1 MSVLISINGVDVTKH
16 VVWDSL
22 RIENILTTQVDK
34 CSFKIRSYEGRIYE
48 PQAGREVIV
57 TDNGVRIFA
66 GNIVRRDQ
74 SASSF
79 NIQEYICECVDYTRY
94 LQKKLVT
101 DTYEN
106 MSIQDIITAIINK
119 YFVGFG
125 FTITNVICPKVL
137 EKISF
142 NYEPAQQCIQKLVDM
157 VNFDWWVDYDKNIYV
172 TNSGG
177 IAAPFSITDTNGN
190 YAFSSL
196 RIRKDNSQIRN
207 TIVVRGGKYYADSRR
222 DKIKCNGTDFMF
234 PLAYQYRNFTASL
247 TGNPLDIGIDF
258 SSDPE
263 QHHALWNNEQKI
275 LRFKETDV
283 PSATATLSVEGEP
296 LVPVIIKVKNPT
308 AISAMLSAEGV
319 AGEYEYLIV
328 DNKLNSKQ
336 EARDRA
342 SAELLAYKET
352 LEEGEFITE
361 TAGLIAG
368 QTIYINSDAHD
379 IDESFMIKQVSSTMM
394 TPLQMRYRV
403 SLISTRTIDMI
414 GILQRLLMNRAQD
427 VQIAIDE
434 ILDKVT
440 SYDEEIIIS
449 ETSSATRTHMPQF
462 ETLTA
467 EEVSEVKELDF
478 PTMFVLGPYV
488 PDPLYYT
495 MTHSANGTGAQVDV
509 YGTRKVGQI
518 LVPASNQFV
527 SKVLLR
533 GQRAGTVGTIT
544 VGVYAESGGFPTG
557 SALTV
562 GTYNGDTLPTSD
574 TNFEVQFTTPFEMI
588 AGTNYIIQATTGGTN
603 SSNCIRFRYNQ
614 TNAGDGNLIFNSG
627 SWTNYA
633 SYDLYYQLYKSDH
646 KRIFVLDGSRLG

>member
-1 MSVLISINGVDVTKH
+1 MSVLISINAVDVTKH
-16 VVWDSL
+16 VAWDSL

-34 CSFKIRSYEGRIYE
+34 CSFKIRSYQGRIYE
-48 PQAGREVIV
+48 PQVGREVIV
-57 TDNGVRIFA
+57 TDNGVKVFA

-74 SASSF
+74 SASNF

-106 MSIQDIITAIINK
+106 MSIQDIIIAIINK

-125 FTITNVICPKVL
+125 FTTTNVVCPKVL
-137 EKISF
+137 ERVSF

-157 VNFDWWVDYDKNIYV
+157 VNYDWWVDYDKNIYV
-172 TNSGG
+172 TTSGA

-190 YAFSSL
+190 YSFSSL

-207 TIVVRGGKYYADSRR
+207 TIIVRGGKYYADSRK

-234 PLAYQYRNFTASL
+234 PLAYQYRNFSASL

-263 QHHALWNNEQKI
+263 QHHVLWNNEQKI

-319 AGEYEYLIV
+319 SGDYEYLIT
-328 DNKLNSKQ
+328 DSKLNSKQ

-342 SAELLAYKET
+342 AAELLAYKET

-361 TAGLIAG
+361 TAGLVAG

-427 VQIAIDE
+427 VAISVDE
-434 ILDKVT
+434 VLDKVT

-449 ETSSATRTHMPQF
+449 DTASSTKTHTPQF

-467 EEVSEVKELDF
+467 EETDEVKEINF
-478 PTMFVLGPYV
+478 PTIFVLGPYV

-495 MTHSANGTGAQVDV
+495 VTQSANGAGAQTDV
-509 YGTRKVGQI
+509 YSTRKLGQLI
-518 LVPASNQFV
+518 TPVSNQFV
-527 SKVLLR
+527 SKVLLK
-533 GQRAGTVGTIT
+533 GLRAGTTGTIT
-544 VGVYAESGGFPTG
+544 VGIYAVSAGFPTG
-557 SALTV
+557 SALTE
-562 GTYNGDTLPTSD
+562 GTYNGDSLPTSD
-574 TNFEVQFTTPFEMI
+574 TDFEVQFTTPFEMVG
-588 AGTNYIIQATTGGTN
+588 GTSYVIQITTQGTN
-603 SSNCIRFRYNQ
+603 SSNCIRFRYNT
-614 TNAGDGNLIFNSG
+614 TNAGDGNVVFYSG
-627 SWTNYA
+627 TWTNYA
-633 SYDLYYQLYKSDH
+633 NYDTYYYLYKADH
-646 KRIFVLDGSRLG
+646 KRVFVLNGSRLG